1 MIKIKS
7 IKFYNHKIFGNQVFD
22 FTIDGITPVNNI
34 IFAGE
39 NGSGKTKILE
49 ELNFISGLTF
59 HVYNSIYSNKT
70 HEIRLDISTEG
81 YCDFNNEE
89 VLVDEALLICSINDS
104 DSSSNFVEFF

>member
-22 FTIDGITPVNNI
+22 FTIDGTTPANNI

-49 ELNFISGLTF
+49 ELNFISGLNF
-59 HVYNSIYSNKT
+59 YVNHPFYSNKT

-89 VLVDEALLICSINDS
+89 LLVDEALLTCSINDLN
-104 DSSSNFVEFF
+104 SNWC